1 MSNPHEPVDD
11 DDAIV
16 DGELLDD
23 ELPDDELPDDESPD
37 DDLVAAIEEAMVI
50 DDADLLA
57 SGGSTPRPGGSDLAA
72 ELADYR
78 DALLRVKADF
88 DNYKKREAKQQTER
102 VARAAEGLVAQLL
115 PVLDACE
122 AAVAQGA
129 AEVEPILKSL
139 RDTLVKEGLEAMDDL
154 EAPFDPARHEAVMHE
169 DGDDGEQLVS
179 ALLRSGYLWKGRVI
193 RPAMVKVRG

>member
-1 MSNPHEPVDD
+1 MPDPHEPVDD
-11 DDAIV
+11 DAVV
-16 DGELLDD
+16 DGELVDD
-23 ELPDDELPDDESPD
+23 AVG
-37 DDLVAAIEEAMVI
+37 DDLVAAVEEAMLL
-50 DDADLLA
+50 DDADPA
-57 SGGSTPRPGGSDLAA
+57 SSGGSMPPPGGSQLAA

-102 VARAAEGLVAQLL
+102 VARAAESLVAQLL

-122 AAVAQGA
+122 AAVAQGVA
-129 AEVEPILKSL
+129 DVEPILKSL

-169 DGDDGEQLVS
+169 DGDGSEQVVS
-179 ALLRSGYLWKGRVI
+179 ALLRSGYLWKSRVI